1 MLLRLALRPLDWQ
14 DEARLARE
22 GRVKHIAIIGAGPAG
37 LMAAEAALEQGAR
50 VSIYDAMPSAARKFL
65 MAGKSGLN
73 ISHSED
79 EKLFRSRYGAP
90 DGRLAAMIE
99 AFGPVDVERWMR
111 GLGIETFTGSSGRI
125 FPTMMKASPL
135 LRAWLVR
142 LREGGAEL
150 HTRQRWQGWEGEAL
164 LFDTPE
170 GVQRIGVDATVLA
183 LGGASWSRLGSD
195 GKWAGLLEARGV
207 EIEPFAPSN
216 CGLQRDW
223 SARLLAAHE
232 GAPLKGVA
240 LSAGGQ
246 TVQGDVV
253 ITRSGIE
260 SGAIYPLS
268 ADLRR
273 QIAETGQAVL
283 SVDLLPDVTEETLA
297 DRLAAANQ
305 RDSISNRLR
314 KAARLDRTK
323 IALVNEVTRGA
334 PPRDAAALAVLLKAL
349 PLTLDATAPLDD
361 AISTAG
367 GVSWA
372 ALDERLML
380 KAIPGTYC
388 AGEMVAWD
396 APTGGYL
403 LTACLAMG
411 RAAGEAA
418 ARSL

>member
-1 MLLRLALRPLDWQ
+1 
-14 DEARLARE
+14 
-22 GRVKHIAIIGAGPAG
+22 
-37 LMAAEAALEQGAR
+37 MAAETALMHGAR

-79 EKLFRSRYGAP
+79 ETLFRSRYSAP
-90 DGRLAAMIE
+90 DARLAAMIE
-99 AFGPVDVERWMR
+99 AFGPADVTRWMSD
-111 GLGIETFTGSSGRI
+111 LGIETFTGSSGRV

-150 HTRQRWQGWEGEAL
+150 HTRHRWQGWDEGAL

-170 GVQRIGVDATVLA
+170 GAKRIDIDATILA

-195 GKWAGLLEARGV
+195 GKWAGLLAARGV

-216 CGLQRDW
+216 CGFQTGW
-223 SARLLAAHE
+223 SARLLEAHE
-232 GAPLKGVA
+232 GAPLKGVT
-240 LSAGGQ
+240 LSAGGKA
-246 TVQGDVV
+246 VQGDVV

-283 SVDLLPDVTEETLA
+283 SVELLPDVAGETLA
-297 DRLAAANQ
+297 ERLAAANQ
-305 RDSISNRLR
+305 RDSVSNRLR

-323 IALVNEVTRGA
+323 IALVNEVTRGS
-334 PPRDAAALAVLLKAL
+334 PPKEAGELAALLKAL
-349 PLTLDATAPLDD
+349 PLRLSATAPLDD

-367 GVSWA
+367 GVSWD

-418 ARSL
+418 ARPA

>member
-1 MLLRLALRPLDWQ
+1 
-14 DEARLARE
+14 
-22 GRVKHIAIIGAGPAG
+22 
-37 LMAAEAALEQGAR
+37 MAAETALKDGAR

-79 EKLFRSRYGAP
+79 ETLFRSRYSAP
-90 DGRLAAMIE
+90 DARLAAMIE
-99 AFGPVDVERWMR
+99 AFGPADVARWMS
-111 GLGIETFTGSSGRI
+111 GLGIEAFTGSSGRV

-150 HTRQRWQGWEGEAL
+150 HTRHRWQGWDEGAL

-170 GVQRIGVDATVLA
+170 GAKRIDIDATVLA

-195 GKWAGLLEARGV
+195 GKWAGLLAARGV

-216 CGLQRDW
+216 CGFETGW
-223 SARLLAAHE
+223 SSRLLEAHE

-240 LSAGGQ
+240 LSAGGKSA
-246 TVQGDVV
+246 QGDVV

-273 QIAETGQAVL
+273 QIAETGEAVL
-283 SVDLLPDVTEETLA
+283 SVDLLPDVAEETLA

-305 RDSISNRLR
+305 RDSVSNRLR

-323 IALVNEVTRGA
+323 IALVNEATRGS
-334 PPRDAAALAVLLKAL
+334 PPKEAAELAALLKAL
-349 PLTLDATAPLDD
+349 PLTLEATAPLDD

>member
-1 MLLRLALRPLDWQ
+1 
-14 DEARLARE
+14 
-22 GRVKHIAIIGAGPAG
+22 
-37 LMAAEAALEQGAR
+37 MAAETALKDGAR

-79 EKLFRSRYGAP
+79 EPLFRSRYSAP
-90 DGRLAAMIE
+90 DARLAAMIE
-99 AFGPVDVERWMR
+99 AFGPVDVTRWMS
-111 GLGIETFTGSSGRI
+111 GLEIEAFTGSSGRV

-135 LRAWLVR
+135 LRAWLHR

-150 HTRQRWQGWEGEAL
+150 HTRHRWQGWDEGPL

-170 GVQRIGVDATVLA
+170 GAKRIDIDATILA

-195 GKWAGLLEARGV
+195 GKWAGLLAARGV

-216 CGLQRDW
+216 CGFQTGW
-223 SARLLAAHE
+223 SARLLEAHE
-232 GAPLKGVA
+232 GAPLKGVT
-240 LSAGGQ
+240 LSAGGKA
-246 TVQGDVV
+246 VQGDVV

-283 SVDLLPDVTEETLA
+283 SVDLLPDVAGETLA
-297 DRLAAANQ
+297 ERLAAANQ
-305 RDSISNRLR
+305 RDSVSNRLR

-323 IALVNEVTRGA
+323 IALVNEVTRGS
-334 PPRDAAALAVLLKAL
+334 PPKEAGELAALLKAL
-349 PLTLDATAPLDD
+349 PLRLSATAPLDD

-367 GVSWA
+367 GVSWD

-380 KAIPGTYC
+380 NAIPGTYC